1 MPDQTT
7 IITLG
12 NVIAWLLSSTR
23 TVDELIQ
30 VSGIV
35 KARCEDGSFAGQV
48 RKAFDDVTAQADA
61 AEKAKFGPP

>member
-1 MPDQTT
+1 MPDTT
-7 IITLG
+7 TITLG

-48 RKAFDDVTAQADA
+48 RRAFDDVTAQADA
-61 AEKAKFGPP
+61 EEKAKFGPP